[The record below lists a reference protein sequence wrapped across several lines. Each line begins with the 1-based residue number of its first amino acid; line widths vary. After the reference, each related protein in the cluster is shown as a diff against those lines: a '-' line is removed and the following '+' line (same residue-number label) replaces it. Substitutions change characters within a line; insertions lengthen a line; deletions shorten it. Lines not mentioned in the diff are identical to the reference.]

1 MKNVNSLLCTLVV
14 GTLFLCNAANA
25 QYQVDRNYAAK
36 TIYLK
41 GNKFIKDG
49 IEYPNG
55 FLFQNLKNE
64 MKISPY
70 AVIEYKQYERK
81 RNTGILLAI
90 TGTVC
95 AVYALQNYANGN
107 EKKGNRLLIGSLGAN
122 LISIPFT
129 IKASNHFH
137 KAIWIRNG
145 DALNN

>member
-1 MKNVNSLLCTLVV
+1 MNYVKSLLCTLVV
-14 GTLFLCNAANA
+14 CTTFLLNAANA

-36 TIYLK
+36 TIYMK
-41 GNKFIKDG
+41 GNKFVKDG
-49 IEYPNG
+49 MEYPNG

-64 MKISPY
+64 MEVSPY
-70 AVIEYKQYERK
+70 AVIEFKKYERN
-81 RNTGILLAI
+81 RNIGFLLVVA
-90 TGTVC
+90 GAVC
-95 AVYALQNYANGN
+95 AVSAIPNYAIGN

-129 IKASNHFH
+129 IKSANHFH